1 MRSVNNHSEV
11 FEKLNIRIS
20 TTSKGHL
27 FQVSEAELFVTDP
40 VTKLSVQA
48 VFDDLQRN
56 GLIAPATDLD
66 KEFLR
71 LVSPVAVNKG
81 LSLRL
86 FTKLVSGVFELDG
99 VAENLDSK
107 YKGTHHGG

>member
-11 FEKLNIRIS
+11 LRNLSTRIS

-27 FQVSEAELFVTDP
+27 FQASEAELTALDP
-40 VTKLSVQA
+40 VTKVSVHA
-48 VFDDLQRN
+48 VFDDLQCN

-66 KEFLR
+66 MEFLR
-71 LVSPVAVNKG
+71 LVAPVAVNKG
-81 LSLRL
+81 SNLRL
-86 FTKLVSGVFELDG
+86 FTKLVSGVFELEG